1 MRRKRSST
9 HPAAGQPRPSRR
21 VPSSGEPEKLAD
33 ATACPKC
40 GACYREGRWT
50 WQSAPAGS
58 HERLCPACQ
67 RITDHY
73 PAGVL
78 DVEGGFAAL
87 HRDDLIGLLRNI
99 EERERTNHPLK
110 RIMSIEPKE
119 NGFVV
124 ETTDGKLAHA
134 LGRAL
139 RKAYDGQLEQP
150 QTTADKENLVRV
162 RWVRD

>member
-1 MRRKRSST
+1 
-9 HPAAGQPRPSRR
+9 
-21 VPSSGEPEKLAD
+21 
-33 ATACPKC
+33 
-40 GACYREGRWT
+40 
-50 WQSAPAGS
+50 
-58 HERLCPACQ
+58 
-67 RITDHY
+67 
-73 PAGVL
+73 L

-119 NGFVV
+119 DGFVV

>member
-1 MRRKRSST
+1 MRRKRSPT
-9 HPAAGQPRPSRR
+9 HPAAQQPRPARR
-21 VPSSGEPEKLAD
+21 VPAGAREKLTD
-33 ATACPKC
+33 VTACPDC
-40 GACYREGRWT
+40 GSSYRAGRWT
-50 WQSAPAGS
+50 WQPAPIGAS
-58 HERLCPACQ
+58 EQQCPACE
-67 RITDHY
+67 RITGHY

-78 DVEGGFAAL
+78 NVEGAFTAL

-99 EERERTNHPLK
+99 EERERSNHPLK
-110 RIMSIEPKE
+110 RIMTIEPKP

-139 RKAYDGQLEQP
+139 RKAYSGQLELP
-150 QTTADKENLVRV
+150 PTTADKENLVRV